1 MQTRPSLRSR
11 RLRARAPARQPSVPR
26 FSKISKIPSAPPRP
40 RRLAARP
47 RASLARARTPPCTPP
62 RPRTASRRRY
72 TSRRPARSA
81 DPRAGARRVVHALA
95 FIFPPRIGGASIDAK
110 NSPTARRRSRD
121 RRVRGRDRLYFPP
134 SHRRGVDRREKFTHG
149 ASTIARSRVDARRSG
164 ASRAKNGY
172 RIVARR
178 RAGGSSRRDA
188 RAVRRGRSRV
198 VRGSDAGRSR
208 VGRSGAGRRGRRRG
222 VDVIFVCGY
231 FASARARRERASVAA
246 LGVSPSRARGGGAS
260 RPTRACRAPR
270 GEGASPRW
278 RSRG

>member
-40 RRLAARP
+40 RPRRLAAPP

-121 RRVRGRDRLYFPP
+121 RRVRGRDRLYFFP

-188 RAVRRGRSRV
+188 RAVGRGRSRV
-198 VRGSDAGRSR
+198 VRGSDARARDRTRARVASRGRAR
-208 VGRSGAGRRGRRRG
+208 ARATVDAAVRVAVGHGVGRARRGR
-222 VDVIFVCGY
+222 
-231 FASARARRERASVAA
+231 
-246 LGVSPSRARGGGAS
+246 GGG
-260 RPTRACRAPR
+260 
-270 GEGASPRW
+270 W
-278 RSRG
+278 